1 MPLGPAA
8 WENNIPRS
16 PVTWSVSPGG
26 LFPFTFL
33 NVNLKSCEK
42 IFDSVSTFTS
52 FKVKRVQMKSRS
64 RLCNFFFF
72 FLHKWLPRAPLD
84 GGWGLNL

>member
-8 WENNIPRS
+8 WEKNIPRS

-64 RLCNFFFF
+64 RLCNFFFLLF
-72 FLHKWLPRAPLD
+72 TQMAAQSPA
-84 GGWGLNL
+84 